1 MKGVKI
7 LCELFSEKTNKKLI
21 AFLKGCPKSFHR
33 LDECRFADF
42 VYQSILDF
50 CRIDDSNKDKFRE
63 YVKICP
69 EYVYK
74 LTDKEIDM
82 WLDIYKRIEY
92 LIDRIKCSYKN
103 YGEIISHIYEI
114 EERY

>member
-1 MKGVKI
+1 
-7 LCELFSEKTNKKLI
+7 LCELFSEETNKKLI
-21 AFLKGCPKSFHR
+21 GFLKGCPKSFHWH
-33 LDECRFADF
+33 DECRFADF

-50 CRIDDSNKDKFRE
+50 CRIDNSNKDKFRE
-63 YVKICP
+63 YVKMCP

-82 WLDIYKRIEY
+82 WLDVYEHIEY
-92 LIDRIKCSYKN
+92 LIDIIKYSYKN
-103 YGEIISHIYEI
+103 YGEIIAQIYNI